1 MRGTLLACSDMP
13 ADPTVLF
20 GKRLSTL
27 RRARGWTQ
35 EELAAESGISQRY
48 ISDVERGLRNIALRN
63 ICRLAAALGVP
74 PFKLLSFD
82 PSDR

>member
-1 MRGTLLACSDMP
+1 MRRTLLACSYMP

-20 GKRLSTL
+20 GKRLATL

-35 EELAAESGISQRY
+35 EDLAAESGISQRY

-63 ICRLAAALGVP
+63 ICRLAEALEVP
-74 PFKLLSFD
+74 PAKLVSFD
-82 PSDR
+82 QSDR